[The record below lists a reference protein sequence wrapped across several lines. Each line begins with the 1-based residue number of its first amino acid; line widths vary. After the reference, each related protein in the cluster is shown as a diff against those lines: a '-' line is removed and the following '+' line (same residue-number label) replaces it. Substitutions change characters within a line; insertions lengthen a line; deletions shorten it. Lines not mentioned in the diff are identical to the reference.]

1 MEYGGW
7 EHGGREER
15 RQYTSTGHDSRGG
28 GVQGGG
34 VPFGVSPAAVVVP
47 EHPGVGQP
55 AAATAAVRAPEV
67 LRKQRIHG

>member
-1 MEYGGW
+1 MGARREGGEKAVHEYRTRFAW
-7 EHGGREER
+7 R
-15 RQYTSTGHDSRGG
+15 RGS
-28 GVQGGG
+28 GG